1 MNGLTEMTDFFQE
14 YGKPTLRDCQAQP
27 SPQEPPISPTTLL
40 PTIVLSTKQI
50 LDLLTFKH
58 TLSPLPQASAEL
70 CLALPPSPLQMPPP
84 SYLALL
90 KSSSSA
96 GHATPSPPHPQP
108 EKEETE
114 VTGGAQTLRPPQR
127 AAHRTGR
134 W

>member
-70 CLALPPSPLQMPPP
+70 CLALPPSPLQMLG